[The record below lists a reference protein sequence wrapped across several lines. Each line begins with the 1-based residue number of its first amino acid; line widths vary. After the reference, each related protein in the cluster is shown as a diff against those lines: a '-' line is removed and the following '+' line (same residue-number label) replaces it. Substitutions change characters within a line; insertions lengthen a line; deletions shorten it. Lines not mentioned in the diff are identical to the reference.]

1 MTATSTTPGEP
12 GRKYVKYQGKAN
24 SQAASV
30 QLADQPA
37 LPAGPVEEQQCIAF
51 CEERKACNSVQFQK
65 ATTSGSQRC
74 LLQAAAW
81 KPAPDNQVA
90 APGTDLLYK
99 YPPAP
104 ADVKHEAH
112 LPAEVLVNGCQPGK
126 TSVGISGTKFSSNF
140 VISTPTRV
148 THADAST
155 MTIPLSEDF
164 FAYTPSS
171 CGLIKRLAPN
181 DPPATDN
188 GFAIYGTDAPDKD
201 LAGTTAGS
209 NRVRLSGQN
218 TDSPTITYD
227 SG

>member
-1 MTATSTTPGEP
+1 
-12 GRKYVKYQGKAN
+12 
-24 SQAASV
+24 
-30 QLADQPA
+30 
-37 LPAGPVEEQQCIAF
+37 
-51 CEERKACNSVQFQK
+51 VQFQK

-74 LLQAAAW
+74 LLQTAAW
-81 KPAPDNQVA
+81 KPTPDNQIA
-90 APGTDLLYK
+90 SPGTDLLYK

-112 LPAEVLVNGCQPGK
+112 LPAEILVNGCQPEK
-126 TSVGISGTKFSSNF
+126 TTVGIGALKQGKGYSSNF

-164 FAYTPSS
+164 FEYTPSS

-181 DPPATDN
+181 DPPATGN
-188 GFAIYGTDAPDKD
+188 GFAIYGTDAPAKD
-201 LAGTTAGS
+201 LAGTTTGS

-218 TDSPTITYD
+218 TDNPTLTYD
-227 SG
+227 SGQDTTLTFNLVVNAFGGQQILPTTIEIAGCAPSRVRITRTAAW